1 MIRRDD
7 IHFEDRKF
15 IIHTIFPIDSFGPPL
30 IKKETLRFEQVHF
43 SYSEEKKILRNVSFE
58 AKPGTVTAFVGPSGG
73 GKTTIFSLL
82 ERFYEPSCGHILI
95 GETSITD
102 LPLGDWRGRIGYV
115 SQESPLMNGSIL
127 DNMAYGLEERP
138 SFEQMKEAAIAANAW
153 EFIENLPQGVETLVG
168 ERGMKLSGGQRQRI
182 AIARALLYNPQ
193 ILLLD
198 EATSNL
204 DSGSEILVQEAL
216 QLLMEGR
223 TTLIIAH
230 RLATVLHA
238 DQIIV
243 LEAGQI
249 TGFGTHSELFKD
261 HKLYKEFALGQG
273 LS

>member
-1 MIRRDD
+1 M
-7 IHFEDRKF
+7 
-15 IIHTIFPIDSFGPPL
+15 S
-30 IKKETLRFEQVHF
+30 
-43 SYSEEKKILRNVSFE
+43 
-58 AKPGTVTAFVGPSGG
+58 
-73 GKTTIFSLL
+73 
-82 ERFYEPSCGHILI
+82 
-95 GETSITD
+95 
-102 LPLGDWRGRIGYV
+102 
-115 SQESPLMNGSIL
+115 GSIL
-127 DNMAYGLEERP
+127 DNMAYGLEVRP
-138 SFEQMKEAAIAANAW
+138 SLEQIKEAAIAANAW
-153 EFIENLPQGVETLVG
+153 EFIEQLPQGFETLVG

-243 LEAGQI
+243 LEGGQI
-249 TGFGTHSELFKD
+249 TGTGTHSELFAS